1 MSEFKKVINNIV
13 DYLES
18 AIRIGGPQNDE
29 QLNISDV
36 FEAITLADPSFGAGA
51 GAGIDESMARRDQ
64 PYVEIV
70 EQPASKALRFRYE
83 CEGRSAGSIPGVN
96 STSDN
101 KTYPTIRICGFT
113 GQVVIVVS
121 CVTKDE
127 PYRAHPHNLVGR
139 ERCER
144 GVCTIPTL
152 ITKET
157 CEYQFKNLGIQCVKR
172 RDIAEALTVREKLRV
187 DPFRK
192 NFDHKNHPQSID
204 LNAVRLCFQVF
215 LPDDSGRLRRPL
227 APVVSDVIYDK
238 KAMSDLLIM
247 RSSHCSGT
255 ARGGTQVILL
265 CEKVTREDIEV
276 VFYQEENGI
285 VVWEEMAI
293 RILVHKQVAI
303 AFETPAYKY
312 PNTTDHVH
320 VHFQL
325 KRLSDNAR
333 SNSLPFEYIPE
344 FTDVS
349 NKRRKV
355 VSDMLRNYEIDRIY
369 SPEQIKSEPRDRTP
383 PHHNISSPPLHG
395 YAPPYEQNWNIDNL
409 QGGMAV
415 PGPSHVSPAAAHGNL
430 FVQESAMWANPQ
442 YGQLSPGH
450 MQPGMPQNLQ
460 VLQPNM
466 QAMSPS
472 MQPMSPNMQP
482 LSPNM
487 AYGERMSP
495 NVAVMSPH
503 GQVMSPHGQ
512 ALPPHGPGMS
522 PHAPGMQAMSP
533 LGRVSPNVQQNM
545 GHISPNLQQQ
555 PAYVQAPQHQPAAG
569 SLMETET
576 HSTTSL
582 SNLLLDRGEHSL
594 LLNSGELAGLSALL
608 GDRAHDSQPALD
620 Y

>member
-369 SPEQIKSEPRDRTP
+369 SPEQIKSEPRELEHRQP
-383 PHHNISSPPLHG
+383 AGRHGSPGPE
-395 YAPPYEQNWNIDNL
+395 PRQP
-409 QGGMAV
+409 GGRPRQPVRAGVGHVGQPAVRPAV
-415 PGPSHVSPAAAHGNL
+415 PWPYAAWHAPELTSVTAQYAGHVSQYAAYVAQHAAAVTQHGLRRTHVAQRGCHVTPRPGHVSPRPGPAAPRPRHVAPRPRHAGH
-430 FVQESAMWANPQ
+430 V
-442 YGQLSPGH
+442 SPR
-450 MQPGMPQNLQ
+450 P
-460 VLQPNM
+460 
-466 QAMSPS
+466 
-472 MQPMSPNMQP
+472 
-482 LSPNM
+482 
-487 AYGERMSP
+487 R
-495 NVAVMSPH
+495 VA
-503 GQVMSPHGQ
+503 QR
-512 ALPPHGPGMS
+512 AAEHGP
-522 PHAPGMQAMSP
+522 H
-533 LGRVSPNVQQNM
+533 
-545 GHISPNLQQQ
+545 
-555 PAYVQAPQHQPAAG
+555 
-569 SLMETET
+569 
-576 HSTTSL
+576 
-582 SNLLLDRGEHSL
+582 
-594 LLNSGELAGLSALL
+594 LA
-608 GDRAHDSQPALD
+608 
-620 Y
+620 

>member
-1 MSEFKKVINNIV
+1 
-13 DYLES
+13 
-18 AIRIGGPQNDE
+18 
-29 QLNISDV
+29 
-36 FEAITLADPSFGAGA
+36 
-51 GAGIDESMARRDQ
+51 MARRDQ

-101 KTYPTIRICGFT
+101 KTYPTIKICGYT

-144 GVCTIPTL
+144 GVCTIPLRVTA
-152 ITKET
+152 ET

-215 LPDDSGRLRRPL
+215 LPDESGRLRRPL

-285 VVWEEMAI
+285 MVWEEMAI

-303 AFETPAYKY
+303 AFETPPYKF

-355 VSDMLRNYEIDRIY
+355 VSDMLRNYEMHDRIY

-395 YAPPYEQNWNIDNL
+395 YAPPYEQNWNMDNM
-409 QGGMAV
+409 QGGIAV
-415 PGPSHVSPAAAHGNL
+415 PGPSHVSPVPAGHGNL
-430 FVQESAMWANPQ
+430 FVQESMWANQQ
-442 YGQLSPGH
+442 YGQVSPGH

-487 AYGERMSP
+487 AYAERMSP
-495 NVAVMSPH
+495 NVGVMSPH
-503 GQVMSPHGQ
+503 Q
-512 ALPPHGPGMS
+512 GMS
-522 PHAPGMQAMSP
+522 PAMQGMSP
-533 LGRVSPNVQQNM
+533 IGRVSPNVQPNM

-555 PAYVQAPQHQPAAG
+555 PAYVQQAPQLAQPAG
-569 SLMETET
+569 TLMETET

-582 SNLLLDRGEHSL
+582 SHLLLDRAEHSL

-608 GDRAHDSQPALD
+608 GDRSAESQPALD

>member
-1 MSEFKKVINNIV
+1 MDIGG
-13 DYLES
+13 ES
-18 AIRIGGPQNDE
+18 ALCVGGPHNEE

-36 FEAITLADPSFGAGA
+36 FEAITLADPSFGVGA
-51 GAGIDESMARRDQ
+51 AAGIDDSMARRDQ

-101 KTYPTIRICGFT
+101 KTYPTIKICGYT

-144 GVCTIPTL
+144 GVCTIPLRVTE
-152 ITKET
+152 ET

-172 RDIAEALTVREKLRV
+172 RDIAEALTIREKLRV

-215 LPDDSGRLRRPL
+215 LPDETGRLRRPL
-227 APVVSDVIYDK
+227 TPVVSDVIYDK

-247 RSSHCSGT
+247 RSSHCSGP
-255 ARGGTQVILL
+255 AKGGTQVILL

-276 VFYQEENGI
+276 VFYQEEDGI
-285 VVWEEMAI
+285 VVWEEIAI

-312 PNTTDHVH
+312 PNTTDHVN
-320 VHFQL
+320 VYFQL

-333 SNSLPFEYIPE
+333 SNSLPFEYYPDFSEMNIK
-344 FTDVS
+344 
-349 NKRRKV
+349 KRKMV
-355 VSDMLRNYEIDRIY
+355 NDSLRNYDLERMY
-369 SPEQIKSEPRDRTP
+369 STVDQQIKSEPRDRTP

-395 YAPPYEQNWNIDNL
+395 YAPQYEQNWPMDNM
-409 QGGMAV
+409 QGGLGV
-415 PGPSHVSPAAAHGNL
+415 PGPSHGAVPGGHGNPFAQDMWQNQQYGQVSPAHLQPAAM
-430 FVQESAMWANPQ
+430 A
-442 YGQLSPGH
+442 
-450 MQPGMPQNLQ
+450 QNLQ

-466 QAMSPS
+466 QAMSPRMQAMS
-472 MQPMSPNMQP
+472 PGMQAMSPAMQPMSPNMQP

-487 AYGERMSP
+487 QAPYGAERMSP
-495 NVAVMSPH
+495 NMAVMSPH
-503 GQVMSPHGQ
+503 AQTMSPNMQVMSP
-512 ALPPHGPGMS
+512 M
-522 PHAPGMQAMSP
+522 
-533 LGRVSPNVQQNM
+533 GRVSPNMPQNM
-545 GHISPNLQQQ
+545 GHISPNL
-555 PAYVQAPQHQPAAG
+555 VQHQTAYAQV
-569 SLMETET
+569 
-576 HSTTSL
+576 SL
-582 SNLLLDRGEHSL
+582 SVILTKY
-594 LLNSGELAGLSALL
+594 
-608 GDRAHDSQPALD
+608 Q
-620 Y
+620 

>member
-1 MSEFKKVINNIV
+1 
-13 DYLES
+13 
-18 AIRIGGPQNDE
+18 
-29 QLNISDV
+29 
-36 FEAITLADPSFGAGA
+36 
-51 GAGIDESMARRDQ
+51 MARRDQ

-101 KTYPTIRICGFT
+101 KTYPTIKICGYT

-144 GVCTIPTL
+144 GVCTIPLRVTE
-152 ITKET
+152 ET
-157 CEYQFKNLGIQCVKR
+157 NEYQFKNLGIQCVKR

-215 LPDDSGRLRRPL
+215 LPDDTGRLRRPL
-227 APVVSDVIYDK
+227 TPVVSDVIYDK

-285 VVWEEMAI
+285 MVWEELAI

-303 AFETPAYKY
+303 AFETPPYKF
-312 PNTTDHVH
+312 PHTTDHVQ
-320 VHFQL
+320 VHFRL
-325 KRLSDNAR
+325 KRTSDSAH

-344 FTDVS
+344 FTDNMS
-349 NKRRKV
+349 TKRRKV
-355 VSDMLRNYEIDRIY
+355 VSDMLRNYELERIY
-369 SPEQIKSEPRDRTP
+369 SPEAPIKSEPRDRTP
-383 PHHNISSPPLHG
+383 PHHNISSPPLHP
-395 YAPPYEQNWNIDNL
+395 YAPQYEQNW
-409 QGGMAV
+409 GGLENMGGLGA
-415 PGPSHVSPAAAHGNL
+415 PGPSHVNPVAAGHGNP
-430 FVQESAMWANPQ
+430 FAVQEMWQNQ
-442 YGQLSPGH
+442 SYGQVSPVH
-450 MQPGMPQNLQ
+450 LQSQNLQ
-460 VLQPNM
+460 VLPNM
-466 QAMSPS
+466 QGMASNMQALSPNV
-472 MQPMSPNMQP
+472 QPMSPNMQP

-487 AYGERMSP
+487 GAQYGAPERMSP
-495 NVAVMSPH
+495 NVNMNV
-503 GQVMSPHGQ
+503 
-512 ALPPHGPGMS
+512 LS
-522 PHAPGMQAMSP
+522 PHAQSLSPGMHGVAPM
-533 LGRVSPNVQQNM
+533 GRVSPNMQQNM
-545 GHISPNLQQQ
+545 GHISPNLVQHQQPVYTQQQ
-555 PAYVQAPQHQPAAG
+555 QQQQQHQQQQQN
-569 SLMETET
+569 LMETEG
-576 HSTTSL
+576 HSAASIT
-582 SNLLLDRGEHSL
+582 NLLLDRGNDSL
-594 LLNSGELAGLSALL
+594 LLNSSELSGLSALL
-608 GDRAHDSQPALD
+608 GDRAEPQPLD